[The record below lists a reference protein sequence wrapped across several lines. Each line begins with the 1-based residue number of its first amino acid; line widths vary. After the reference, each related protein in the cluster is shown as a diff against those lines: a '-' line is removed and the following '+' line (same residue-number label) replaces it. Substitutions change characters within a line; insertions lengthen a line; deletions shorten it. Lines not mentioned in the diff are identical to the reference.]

1 MRFLFSFYVDFCYT
15 CALFTQEEDE
25 NECSGFEKRAQS
37 FLEMTAVV
45 SENQL
50 TRFEYAGA
58 FA

>member
-1 MRFLFSFYVDFCYT
+1 LNFFLPFFGHLSKK
-15 CALFTQEEDE
+15 EEDE